1 MKSWLQD
8 NDAEMYS
15 THIEGNFFV
24 AERLIE
30 TLKNKIYKYMTSVSN
45 NVYID
50 NLTETNTTI
59 HVIAQW
65 KCTYSEFNEDNNKES
80 PKFEVG
86 DHVKTMKYK
95 KKVPLQIDLKTFLWL
110 KKSKSLCRG
119 HMLLLILM
127 VKSCWNSIQKRI
139 AKDK

>member
-50 NLTETNTTI
+50 NLTDANTTI

-65 KCTYSEFNEDNNKES
+65 KCTYSEFNEDNNKKG

-86 DHVKTMKYK
+86 DHVKIMKYK
-95 KKVPLQIDLKTFLWL
+95 KKVTFQIGLKTFLWL

-127 VKSCWNSIQKRI
+127 VKSCWNSIRKRI